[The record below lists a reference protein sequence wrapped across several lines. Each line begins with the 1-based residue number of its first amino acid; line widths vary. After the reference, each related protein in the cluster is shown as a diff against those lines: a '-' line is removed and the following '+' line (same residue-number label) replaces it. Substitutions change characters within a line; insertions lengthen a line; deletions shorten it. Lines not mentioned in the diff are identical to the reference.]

1 MKKITR
7 FLLIVICIFCLSGCF
22 DYKEINEYAI
32 VSGISIDK
40 CEKENCKYTI
50 GVQIMNAKKDEE
62 SDNSLIA
69 FYKADSN
76 TIYEALEKIMLDS
89 PKELYLG
96 HNEVTVISDK
106 LLKEK
111 DPLNYFDY
119 FMRDMEME
127 KNSLVIASKNDKAYN
142 VLKIITPLETI
153 PSKNLRSTLTIADKF
168 SGTLTVITADEFAS
182 KLLNTGKEPVLPSIK
197 IIGSPK
203 KGKKMD
209 NIGQSNPDAKLKFSS
224 LGFFEKNRLK
234 GYLTDKEAV
243 GYNILAGTQ
252 KNTYI
257 QVKCDS
263 DNYAIVRINSAKK
276 DEKLYFKD
284 NKPKIDF
291 NTNVNADLIE
301 YNCKADF
308 IKNEKKIKE
317 LEIKVNKEIEKIMKK
332 TINRLYNENKSDTLE
347 YGSKFNRRYNRKMKK
362 LGYNPNN
369 IINNISFKLKANT
382 KINSTNLSI
391 KSVKEGSKYE

>member
-7 FLLIVICIFCLSGCF
+7 ILLVVICIFCLSGCF

-40 CEKENCKYTI
+40 CDKENCKYTI

-96 HNEVTVISDK
+96 HNEVTVISDT

-119 FMRDMEME
+119 FMRDMQME
-127 KNSLVIASKNDKAYN
+127 KDSLIIAAKNDKAYD

-153 PSKNLRSTLTIADKF
+153 PSKNLRSTLTISDKF
-168 SGTLTVITADEFAS
+168 SGTLTIITADEFVS
-182 KLLNTGKEPVLPSIK
+182 KLSNMGKEPVIPSVK
-197 IIGSPK
+197 IVGSSK
-203 KGKKMD
+203 KGEKMD
-209 NIGQSNPDAKLKFSS
+209 NIGKSDPDTKLKFSS
-224 LGFFEKNRLK
+224 LGFFEKSKLK
-234 GYLTDKEAV
+234 GYLIDKEAV

-252 KNTYI
+252 KNAYV

-263 DNYAIVRINSAKK
+263 DNYAIIRINNASKK
-276 DEKLYFKD
+276 EKVYFKD
-284 NKPKIDF
+284 NKPLLDF
-291 NTNVNADLIE
+291 NTNINASLIE

-308 IKNEKKIKE
+308 IENEKKIKD

-332 TINRLYNENKSDTLE
+332 TINRLYKENKSDVLE
-347 YGSKFNRRYNRKMKK
+347 YGSKFNQKYNKEMKK
-362 LGYNPNN
+362 LGYNPSN

-391 KSVKEGSKYE
+391 KSVKEDSKYE